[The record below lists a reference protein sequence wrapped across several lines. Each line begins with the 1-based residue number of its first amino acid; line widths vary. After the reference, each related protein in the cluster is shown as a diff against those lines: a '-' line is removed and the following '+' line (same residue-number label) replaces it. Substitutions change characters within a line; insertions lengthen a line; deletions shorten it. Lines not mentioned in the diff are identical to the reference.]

1 MGAFTLEFPNK
12 KPGDRVKLTVSMP
25 GMTVVNWVQL
35 DVVLPADAGGNVLTL
50 LLAREADREEMAAEF
65 FRLRSTRAIEQQF
78 QQRLREAGQDKAR
91 LLRELGQAKALAS
104 QTAQELAKVQP
115 GQSSP
120 LYEEAMRLVAEGRGD
135 EALRTLD
142 EAKLRAR
149 AQEGKERKEAAEK
162 QLRETARDW
171 ALRGSLLATKFRFAE
186 AEAAYRSAIETAP
199 DDFERRFE
207 FAFFLQRLNRHQAA
221 REQYERCLSLAR
233 SQSDSGRIALTLNN
247 LGLLHRDQNRME
259 EARKTLEEALAISR
273 KLAASNPDTY
283 LPYVARVLWGIG
295 LMHSATHNRKQARAT
310 FTEALDIYSKFAARD
325 PAQYGPFLRAV
336 KEELAKVAQ

>member
-1 MGAFTLEFPNK
+1 MSTKLRVLKLAATVSAVAILFALPVYGAATLKGQLVRNRIGGEPIAGAAVAAEGASPTTSTTLGAFTLEFPNK

-35 DVVLPADAGGNVLTL
+35 DVVLPADAGGTNVLTL

-65 FRLRSTRAIEQQF
+65 FRLRSTRAIERQYQE
-78 QQRLREAGQDKAR
+78 RLQEAGQDRAR
-91 LLRELGQAKALAS
+91 LLRELEQAKALAG

-120 LYEEAMRLVAEGRGD
+120 LYEEAMRLVAEGKGD
-135 EALRTLD
+135 EALKTLD

-149 AQEGKERKEAAEK
+149 AQEAKERKEAAEK

-171 ALRGSLLATKFRFAE
+171 ALRGSLLATKFRFVE

-207 FAFFLQRLNRHQAA
+207 FANFLQKLNRHQAA
-221 REQYERCLSLAR
+221 RAQYDRCLSLAR
-233 SQSDSGRIALTLNN
+233 SQSDSGRIATTVNN
-247 LGLLHRDQNRME
+247 LGVLHRDQNR
-259 EARKTLEEALAISR
+259 
-273 KLAASNPDTY
+273 
-283 LPYVARVLWGIG
+283 
-295 LMHSATHNRKQARAT
+295 
-310 FTEALDIYSKFAARD
+310 
-325 PAQYGPFLRAV
+325 
-336 KEELAKVAQ
+336 